1 MEIKNILK
9 TGYHVVVVTVALIEA
24 FELGKNLI
32 GRCNKKTAGAL
43 ETVAGTNSVERPRRS
58 DKPFRGSSNTPE
70 GYKEINGDF
79 WETF

>member
-32 GRCNKKTAGAL
+32 GRCNKKTAGVSGSA
-43 ETVAGTNSVERPRRS
+43 VDTNNVES
-58 DKPFRGSSNTPE
+58 A
-70 GYKEINGDF
+70 
-79 WETF
+79 